1 MSGSIGDTM
10 EVLVAVI
17 ALAGALLAAIATV
30 ALIARLR
37 SEHKGWLIAWSV
49 TTASLSV
56 SLGVIAAGYLFA
68 FGPATFRIYQLT
80 GSLLAPM
87 WLAIGVVQLL
97 ARKSAARFASWLLG
111 GAFTL
116 IA

>member
-1 MSGSIGDTM
+1 M

-30 ALIARLR
+30 ALVARLR
-37 SEHKGWLIAWSV
+37 SEPKGWLIAWSV

-56 SLGVIAAGYLFA
+56 SLGVIAAGYLLA

-87 WLAIGVVQLL
+87 WLAVGVVQLL
-97 ARKSAARFASWLLG
+97 ARSPRPGSPPGFWGSPSPSSPR
-111 GAFTL
+111 
-116 IA
+116 